1 MILSS
6 RVGSAGICCV
16 RVSEPDQLAGRLA
29 AARPEHED
37 EHVTALVASRLF
49 GRTSP
54 PKLGRFT
61 LLERIGRGAM
71 GEVFAAHDPLLERKV
86 ALKLLHGAAGRGG
99 HHDALL
105 REARAAAALA
115 HPNVVAI
122 HEVGE
127 SERGIHVAMEYV
139 EGQTLRTWLLEP
151 RPLAQRLDVVAQAG
165 AGLAA
170 AHAAGVIHRDFKP
183 ENVLVGGEGA
193 SLRVRV
199 VDFGLAARVDYGLA
213 ARFDYGLAARVD
225 FGLAA
230 RFDADASTTLAG
242 TLGYMAPELLTGQ
255 PADARS
261 DQFAFGVVMWEVL
274 CGVHPFAADRR
285 DATLEQLRA
294 RMQSGRLVAGA
305 RPLPRALQRLA
316 TRALAPEPGLRH
328 PSMTAIVDALRSHP
342 ARARRRRGIAATLG
356 LVAASV
362 LATLALLPGRDTSEP
377 CSRALLERELD
388 GVWDAA
394 LREQAHAALRDSPLA
409 APDEAWQRVA
419 ARLDDHAHAWLGARE
434 QTCRDRS
441 RLAALPE
448 LGLREACLARRRA
461 ELQGLTELL
470 VRAPASSLDTLA
482 QLEQLEPVSLCN
494 DRGRVRRESQ
504 QRGGDRE
511 AIEALRQALA
521 RQTSW
526 ARAGHAR
533 ELGPAA
539 ADAIARAEALASPLA
554 LAEALLL
561 RSHVEEAAID
571 YDAAARSLDAALL
584 EAVAARHTRL
594 QAEIALRL
602 VWVHGKGRRDIAAAE
617 RWVAHADAAIR
628 AEHEPAHLR
637 ARLLDRRGMLASLV
651 HEPARAEALHR
662 EAALLRRE
670 QLADAP
676 AELAESESNV
686 GRALFELGR
695 PAAAL
700 PWLTSALEHYRDAY
714 GPSHPDIAAT
724 LNNLAHAEL
733 ALGHHDEAITL
744 AERALALKRGLH
756 GEQHP
761 DLINTL
767 LLLGDVEAARDR
779 QVDARE
785 RYLAAL
791 ALGERTL
798 GPQHPAL
805 DPILHNLA
813 FTAWLLGDHDAAIDA
828 ATRALAIQ
836 ASAYGEQHPISAL
849 TLELLARAQL
859 GRGELAAADATIE
872 RALALVEPAP
882 ERLGASERAALL
894 VSAALIASARDP
906 SDARVCMHAHAA
918 AQLLAPAPAHSD
930 PELAA
935 ILASPT
941 CSAR

>member
-1 MILSS
+1 M
-6 RVGSAGICCV
+6 
-16 RVSEPDQLAGRLA
+16 SEPDQLAGRLA

-54 PKLGRFT
+54 PKLGRFS

-86 ALKLLHGAAGRGG
+86 ALKLLHRAAGHGDD
-99 HHDALL
+99 HDALL

-139 EGQTLRTWLLEP
+139 EGQTLRAWLLEP
-151 RPLAQRLDVVAQAG
+151 RPLAQRLDVLAQAG

-199 VDFGLAARVDYGLA
+199 VDFGLAARVD
-213 ARFDYGLAARVD
+213 
-225 FGLAA
+225 
-230 RFDADASTTLAG
+230 ADASSTTLAG

-305 RPLPRALQRLA
+305 RPLPRSLRRLA
-316 TRALAPEPGLRH
+316 TRALAAEPGLRH
-328 PSMTAIVDALRSHP
+328 PSMTAIVDALHSHP
-342 ARARRRRGIAATLG
+342 TRARRRRGTAATLG

-362 LATLALLPGRDTSEP
+362 LATLTLLAGRDTHEP

-394 LREQAHAALRDSPLA
+394 LRERAHAALRDSSLA
-409 APDEAWQRVA
+409 APDDAWQRVA

-482 QLEQLEPVSLCN
+482 LLEQLEPVSLCN
-494 DRGRVRRESQ
+494 DRSRVRRESL
-504 QRGGDRE
+504 QRGDDGE

-533 ELGPAA
+533 ELGPAV

-561 RSHVEEAAID
+561 RSHVEEAATD

-602 VWVHGKGRRDIAAAE
+602 VWVHGKQRRDVAAAE

-676 AELAESESNV
+676 GELAESESNV
-686 GRALFELGR
+686 GRALLEQGR

-724 LNNLAHAEL
+724 LNNLGHAEL
-733 ALGHHDEAITL
+733 ALGHHDEAIAL

-756 GEQHP
+756 GDQHP
-761 DLINTL
+761 DLITTL
-767 LLLGDVEAARDR
+767 SLLGDAEAARDR

-813 FTAWLLGDHDAAIDA
+813 FAAWLLGDHDAAIDA
-828 ATRALAIQ
+828 ASRALTIQ
-836 ASAYGEQHPISAL
+836 VATYGEDHPISAL

-872 RALALVEPAP
+872 RALALVEPEP

-894 VSAALIASARDP
+894 VSAALIASSRDP
-906 SDARVCMHAHAA
+906 SDARVCTHARAA
-918 AQLLAPAPAHSD
+918 AQLLEPAAAQRD

-935 ILASPT
+935 ILATPT